1 MLALRPFLDPLPIEP
16 YATLLVLP
24 LVIVIAVVYKTL
36 KGHPPKQLPRE
47 AGLLVLQIL
56 LFLAAA
62 YGLLVLI
69 EVFA

>member
-24 LVIVIAVVYKTL
+24 LVVVIAVVYKTL
-36 KGHPPKQLPRE
+36 KGHSPQKLPRE
-47 AGLLVLQIL
+47 AGLLTLQIL

-62 YGLLVLI
+62 YLLLALI
-69 EVFA
+69 EIFA